1 MSTTAT
7 STTATEETSTQNSA
21 VDPTNDIETQDPNSS
36 MPTLFR
42 HTKREKWGLGIL
54 QTVMDDRIQ
63 MQFQDGRNRYFKKGY
78 YHLLD
83 AVDRPMNVAAG
94 IVDALQQMMPEEDR
108 PERKNRILPP
118 SMEEQIE
125 YLRTLFP
132 GGFQDE
138 DYAEHHRGDGRKRPL
153 KRHRDALVARAEKY
167 LTRKTLQG
175 DPHEA
180 FKASCKVITV
190 TGLVGAKERKKYKAI
205 EEEHHEDVMTALR
218 ALLYGKS
225 KLIQRFDAYVRAL
238 EKAMGETPSWEL
250 ATVFPAAVKPKEHP
264 PVRARVQSLQAQW
277 MAPGLL
283 VSDRPMGLLYERLV
297 TMTKGVEDLL
307 NEAGLEPRDFLDIY
321 DFMWITLKPAG
332 QKKIMA
338 ARQKRQLMEPLEA
351 PSAVE
356 VEAA

>member
-7 STTATEETSTQNSA
+7 EDTNSQKTI
-21 VDPTNDIETQDPNSS
+21 TNDIETQDPNSS

-42 HTKREKWGLGIL
+42 HTKREGWGLGIL
-54 QTVMDDRIQ
+54 QNVMDDRIQ
-63 MQFQDGRNRYFKKGY
+63 MQFQDGRNRYFKTGY

-118 SMEEQIE
+118 SMDEQIE
-125 YLRTLFP
+125 YLRQLFP

-138 DYAEHHRGDGRKRPL
+138 AYAEHHRGDGRKRPL

-167 LTRKTLQG
+167 LNRQNLQG
-175 DPHEA
+175 DPTEGHKFA
-180 FKASCKVITV
+180 CKVLTV
-190 TGLVGAKERKKYKAI
+190 TGLVGAKERKKFKAI
-205 EEEHHEDVMTALR
+205 EAEHHEEVINALR

-225 KLIQRFDAYVRAL
+225 KLIQRMDGYVRAL

-250 ATVFPAAVKPKEHP
+250 ATVFLGAVHPKEHVV
-264 PVRARVQSLQAQW
+264 VRARVLSLQAQW

-283 VSDRPMGLLYERLV
+283 VSDRPMGLLYERLMH
-297 TMTKGVEDLL
+297 MTKGVEELL
-307 NEAGLEPRDFLDIY
+307 VEGGLEPRDFLDIH
-321 DFMWITLKPAG
+321 DFMWVTLKPAG

-338 ARQKRQLMEPLEA
+338 ARQRRQLMEPLEA

-356 VEAA
+356 VEADSEAA

>member
-1 MSTTAT
+1 M
-7 STTATEETSTQNSA
+7 STTATEETNAQPQTI
-21 VDPTNDIETQDPNSS
+21 TNDIETQDPNSS

-42 HTKREKWGLGIL
+42 HTKRESWGLGIL
-54 QTVMDDRIQ
+54 QKVMDDRIQ
-63 MQFQDGRNRYFKKGY
+63 MQFQDGRNRYFKHGY

-108 PERKNRILPP
+108 PELKNRILPP
-118 SMEEQIE
+118 SMDEQVE
-125 YLRTLFP
+125 YLRELFP

-138 DYAEHHRGDGRKRPL
+138 AYAEHHRGDGRKRPL

-167 LTRKTLQG
+167 LSRKILQG
-175 DPHEA
+175 DPTEA
-180 FKASCKVITV
+180 HKMANKVLTV
-190 TGLVGAKERKKYKAI
+190 TGLVGAKERKKFKSIA
-205 EEEHHEDVMTALR
+205 EEHHEEVISALR

-225 KLIQRFDAYVRAL
+225 KLIGRIDGYVRAL
-238 EKAMGETPSWEL
+238 EKAMGDTPSWEL
-250 ATVFPAAVKPKEHP
+250 TTVFLGAVHPKEHVV
-264 PVRARVQSLQAQW
+264 VRARVLSLQAQW

-297 TMTKGVEDLL
+297 HMTKGVEELL
-307 NEAGLEPRDFLDIY
+307 VEAGLEPRDFLDLH

-338 ARQKRQLMEPLEA
+338 ARQRRQLSEPMGQ
-351 PSAVE
+351 PGAVE

>member
-1 MSTTAT
+1 M
-7 STTATEETSTQNSA
+7 STTATEEKKTAEEKTI
-21 VDPTNDIETQDPNSS
+21 TNDIETQDPNSS

-108 PERKNRILPP
+108 PERKNRVLPP
-118 SMEEQIE
+118 SMDEQIE
-125 YLRTLFP
+125 YLRSLFP

-138 DYAEHHRGDGRKRPL
+138 AYAEHHRGDGRKRPL

-167 LTRKTLQG
+167 LTRDVLQG
-175 DPHEA
+175 DPTAA
-180 FKASCKVITV
+180 FKAACKVITV
-190 TGLVGAKERKKYKAI
+190 TGLVGAKERKKFKAI
-205 EEEHHEDVMTALR
+205 EEQHHDEVMSALR
-218 ALLYGKS
+218 ALLFGKS
-225 KLIQRFDAYVRAL
+225 KLIQRFDGYVRAL

-250 ATVFPAAVKPKEHP
+250 ATVFPAAVKPNEHP

-307 NEAGLEPRDFLDIY
+307 TEAGLEPRDFLDIY

-351 PSAVE
+351 PGAVE